1 MKKCALMFNSLPTVE
16 NLDFS
21 ESEAFV
27 TTYYTCTIRV
37 LLPCNSYLFGIII
50 FFVWGFKPYQEYM
63 YFSYLSVIVHQ
74 SVFPGLFLTIFNQC
88 LKSPLSGLKR
98 A

>member
-27 TTYYTCTIRV
+27 TNYYTCTIRV

-50 FFVWGFKPYQEYM
+50 FFVWGFKPYQAVFQLFIGDSSPIRVSWTVFN
-63 YFSYLSVIVHQ
+63 YF
-74 SVFPGLFLTIFNQC
+74 
-88 LKSPLSGLKR
+88 
-98 A
+98 